1 MTKVSIQL
9 AVFPAVIVTLYQDL
23 ASTFKERSAIIAV
36 NKGPNLYFV
45 KLYLIFLSQLEIMIY
60 TLFLDNVL

>member
-1 MTKVSIQL
+1 M
-9 AVFPAVIVTLYQDL
+9 TLYQDL
-23 ASTFKERSAIIAV
+23 ASTFRGRSAIIAV

-45 KLYLIFLSQLEIMIY
+45 KLHLIFLSQLEFMIY

>member
-1 MTKVSIQL
+1 M
-9 AVFPAVIVTLYQDL
+9 TLYQDL
-23 ASTFKERSAIIAV
+23 ASTFRGRSAIIAV

-45 KLYLIFLSQLEIMIY
+45 KLHLILLSQLEIMIY